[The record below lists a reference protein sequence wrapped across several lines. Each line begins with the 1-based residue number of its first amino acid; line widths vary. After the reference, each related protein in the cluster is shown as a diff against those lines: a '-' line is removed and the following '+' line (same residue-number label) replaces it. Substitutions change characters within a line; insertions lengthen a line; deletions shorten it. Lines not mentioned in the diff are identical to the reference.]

1 MGCKISQLPK
11 DIEEALKDQ
20 KSNLETIY
28 ESFQPMEEDIQ
39 SAIHKKKDNYIKIQ
53 EILRWKDES
62 EKKIA
67 KLENILKKMQTG
79 AENNSDDILVDLNS
93 VEIEIEDQHEELL
106 TIINE
111 LKSLS

>member
-11 DIEEALKDQ
+11 DIEESLKDQ

-39 SAIHKKKDNYIKIQ
+39 SAIQKKKDNYIKIQ

-67 KLENILKKMQTG
+67 KLEKILKNMQTG